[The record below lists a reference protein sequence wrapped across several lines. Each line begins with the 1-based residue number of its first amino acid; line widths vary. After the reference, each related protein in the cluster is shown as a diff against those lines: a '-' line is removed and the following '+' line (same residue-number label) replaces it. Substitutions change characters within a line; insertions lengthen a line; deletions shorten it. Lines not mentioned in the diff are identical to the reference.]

1 MAAFGRALY
10 EVYGVYHVYCSAHVL
25 ELTTGM
31 AFNIE
36 GAFECMKGAR
46 GLVGH
51 FNSSSQATSD
61 LLKIQVRSNPL
72 TIVQDVATR
81 WWSTFSMINRLL
93 ELKESFSTLVRRD
106 LLSQDMNLTD
116 EQWDALN
123 DIKALLEPFMIVQKV
138 LEGQKYPTASLVPYL
153 IKKVRDGLEKVAL
166 HNRLPAI
173 RDLASKMLTD
183 GTSGFN
189 TYWGSGAP
197 GTIFDEHSTMGPRNR
212 QKGCPLPTLIAS
224 ALDPRLKHLPFLN
237 DVDKAKVWSAVLT
250 LMREFQTKKNAE
262 LIVAPLDVPVPLAR
276 VPLARAGGTNML
288 IDMFEDLYD
297 PTNEERD
304 DTAPES
310 EGLQDDAILLSI
322 LKDEL
327 LHYQTMKG
335 QLMMDGPDGPRDI
348 SAVYTNQ
355 LHWWARS
362 AAGLPHLSV
371 LAKQFLCIPS
381 TSAPSERVFSA
392 AGLTITKSRASLHP
406 DNASDLIFL
415 HNSWPYAEK
424 YNLKRKAEEQ
434 EEKNAA
440 AATNVTV

>member
-1 MAAFGRALY
+1 
-10 EVYGVYHVYCSAHVL
+10 
-25 ELTTGM
+25 
-31 AFNIE
+31 
-36 GAFECMKGAR
+36 
-46 GLVGH
+46 
-51 FNSSSQATSD
+51 
-61 LLKIQVRSNPL
+61 
-72 TIVQDVATR
+72 
-81 WWSTFSMINRLL
+81 
-93 ELKESFSTLVRRD
+93 
-106 LLSQDMNLTD
+106 
-116 EQWDALN
+116 
-123 DIKALLEPFMIVQKV
+123 
-138 LEGQKYPTASLVPYL
+138 
-153 IKKVRDGLEKVAL
+153 
-166 HNRLPAI
+166 
-173 RDLASKMLTD
+173 
-183 GTSGFN
+183 
-189 TYWGSGAP
+189 
-197 GTIFDEHSTMGPRNR
+197 
-212 QKGCPLPTLIAS
+212 
-224 ALDPRLKHLPFLN
+224 
-237 DVDKAKVWSAVLT
+237 
-250 LMREFQTKKNAE
+250 MREIQTKKNAE

-288 IDMFEDLYD
+288 IDMFEDSYD

-327 LHYQTMKG
+327 LHYQTMKS

-348 SAVYTNQ
+348 SAVYTNP

-381 TSAPSERVFSA
+381 ISAPSERVFSA

-434 EEKNAA
+434 EEKSAA